1 MAQDTHAVTHVMVD
15 IETLGTAPGSA
26 ILSIGAVAFDPFTE
40 VLGEEA
46 EWHISLHSCTAAG
59 LTMDPST
66 LLWWLEQ
73 SDAARAATFKGRG
86 AGNRLLFVLQEFSGW
101 LSSVR
106 SLYAPRIWAHGASFD
121 PILLDAAYRAVGEK
135 APWDFRDLRDTRTIF
150 DLAGISSLA
159 EYRCANDVHH
169 SALSDAKVQARAVG
183 DAYRL
188 LGLVKP
194 EVAA

>member
-1 MAQDTHAVTHVMVD
+1 MAQDNCAVTHVMVD

-40 VLGEEA
+40 VLTACFEA
-46 EWHISLHSCTAAG
+46 NISLADAVDRG
-59 LTMDPST
+59 LTIDPQTVIWWAGQGQEAIAST
-66 LLWWLEQ
+66 FLK
-73 SDAARAATFKGRG
+73 SDAQPLAAVLADFGAWLRACGTD
-86 AGNRLLFVLQEFSGW
+86 V
-101 LSSVR
+101 
-106 SLYAPRIWAHGASFD
+106 RIWAHGASFD
-121 PILLDAAYRAVGEK
+121 PVLIEAACKKCGMS
-135 APWDFRDLRDTRTIF
+135 APWKFRDLRDTRTIF

-169 SALSDAKVQARAVG
+169 SAMSDAKVQARAVG

-188 LGLVKP
+188 LGLGKS

>member
-40 VLGEEA
+40 LLGVCFEA
-46 EWHISLHSCTAAG
+46 NINLADAVDRG
-59 LTMDPST
+59 LTIDPQTVIWWAGQGQDAIAST
-66 LLWWLEQ
+66 FLK
-73 SDAARAATFKGRG
+73 SDAQPLASVLADLGTWLRG
-86 AGNRLLFVLQEFSGW
+86 CGAEV
-101 LSSVR
+101 
-106 SLYAPRIWAHGASFD
+106 RIWAHGASFD
-121 PILLDAAYRAVGEK
+121 PVLIEAACKKCGVP
-135 APWDFRDLRDTRTIF
+135 APWKFRDLRDTRTIF

-188 LGLVKP
+188 LGLGKS